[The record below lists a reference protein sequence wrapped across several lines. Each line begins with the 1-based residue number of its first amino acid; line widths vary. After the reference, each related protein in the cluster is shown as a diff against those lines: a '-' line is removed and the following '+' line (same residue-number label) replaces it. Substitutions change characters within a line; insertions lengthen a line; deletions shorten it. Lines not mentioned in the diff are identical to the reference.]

1 MLGGIG
7 DMFNPAKMLGNL
19 TEVFNPMGIGGGM
32 INDVFQPLMGLGEN
46 LFGFADKLLDFMPGG
61 MQLPGLGGFGGMGGA
76 GMPTPFQPFPGGI
89 TQPATSPGQTLEQLG
104 GKLNQSFGNMNNA
117 MANVDPNDPQSMINA
132 QKAMNQYEQTMQ
144 LMTTM
149 MKMLHDINMAI
160 IRNLH

>member
-1 MLGGIG
+1 MIGGLSNLL
-7 DMFNPAKMLGNL
+7 DPSKLLGNL
-19 TEVFNPMGIGGGM
+19 TQALNPMGIGGGM
-32 INDVFQPLMGLGEN
+32 INDVFKPLTGLGEN
-46 LFGFADKLLDFMPGG
+46 LFGFADKLLDFIPGG
-61 MQLPGLGGFGGMGGA
+61 GQTPGAGGFGGLPGMQ
-76 GMPTPFQPFPGGI
+76 MPTPFQP
-89 TQPATSPGQTLEQLG
+89 GQTLDQLG

-117 MANVDPNDPQSMINA
+117 MSNVDPNDPQSMINA